1 MEPTCD
7 PHYSTAA
14 NKCVCVCVSTVLIL
28 NHYNLLCTS
37 AESQNRLEYSSTHRG
52 FSQLGWATRRGR
64 HLSAVPHAGA
74 FRDARTHT
82 SKCAMGQRRL
92 CWRVTLS
99 RPVFFLWYTNVAG
112 CLCERMTTKMLLFSI
127 YLCIFGGV
135 CGWVVL
141 SWRQNVLPHY
151 YIIYCQSQ
159 NKNSKLNHFTSTSSI
174 YVIKYLNQFEWQ

>member
-14 NKCVCVCVSTVLIL
+14 NKCVCVCVHCPNIEPLQSSLYICRIAKPAWVQL
-28 NHYNLLCTS
+28 N
-37 AESQNRLEYSSTHRG
+37 RG

-92 CWRVTLS
+92 CWRFTLS